1 MHDHGAGS
9 DDSDDSQGR
18 YDGAIIDLTL
28 SDDEDDD
35 DGAQGHSAYVRLTRS
50 DRYAGYHNDNEE
62 NNEEGA
68 FFFGGI
74 MRSRACAVC
83 RTQTFMFGPDRRPTC
98 NTCFGRTHGAV
109 VLPSRTHG
117 YGVFALHAA
126 RGAIDTIDT
135 NVTWIC
141 DAVPLGSSSPSSP
154 SSPLSPL
161 TTTATATTVP
171 VFPEPHITEAFA
183 TRVEAF
189 ETRVETVATAET
201 VEAVEAAEALGSAR
215 SARPVFTEGQTVMYM
230 GGELFSEK
238 EHGALFGECGTP
250 FAVSAGDGQVLDA
263 TLYRN
268 PACYIN
274 SVLPDFSS
282 AFGSSG
288 FGSPT
293 SSPTSPNGCGASG
306 SPTSSQTS
314 SQTSLTIPNMKMWY
328 ETDTGNVSITALR
341 DIYDGEELFLD
352 YGPGYAWDIGCTVSV
367 TRDRDRG
374 TKRAERAER
383 AERPGRPERPERP
396 DGHERPDWEDWTGG
410 PEWADIADRPIVK
423 RARTASGETRI
434 IVALE

>member
-9 DDSDDSQGR
+9 ADSDDNQGS
-18 YDGAIIDLTL
+18 YDCAIIDLTM

-35 DGAQGHSAYVRLTRS
+35 DDAQGHSAYVRLTRS
-50 DRYAGYHNDNEE
+50 DRDE

-126 RGAIDTIDT
+126 RGVIGTAIDTIDAI
-135 NVTWIC
+135 VPWIC
-141 DAVPLGSSSPSSP
+141 DATPLRSPSSSSPSSP
-154 SSPLSPL
+154 SSLSSHSSLSSPSSPL

-171 VFPEPHITEAFA
+171 VFPEPHITD
-183 TRVEAF
+183 TVEAF
-189 ETRVETVATAET
+189 ETRVATRVESVDAFATAET
-201 VEAVEAAEALGSAR
+201 VEAVEAAEAVG

-274 SVLPDFSS
+274 SVLPDSFG
-282 AFGSSG
+282 AFGASG
-288 FGSPT
+288 RGAS
-293 SSPTSPNGCGASG
+293 GCGAYGRGASG
-306 SPTSSQTS
+306 PPA
-314 SQTSLTIPNMKMWY
+314 SLTIPNMKMWY

-367 TRDRDRG
+367 TRDKDRG
-374 TKRAERAER
+374 TK
-383 AERPGRPERPERP
+383 RPERPERP

>member
-1 MHDHGAGS
+1 MHDHDAGS
-9 DDSDDSQGR
+9 DDSDDSDDNQGS
-18 YDGAIIDLTL
+18 YDCAIIDLTL
-28 SDDEDDD
+28 SDDEDED

-50 DRYAGYHNDNEE
+50 DRYAGYHND
-62 NNEEGA
+62 NEEGA

-126 RGAIDTIDT
+126 RGAIG
-135 NVTWIC
+135 TWIC
-141 DAVPLGSSSPSSP
+141 DAVPLGSSSLSSP
-154 SSPLSPL
+154 SSPL

-189 ETRVETVATAET
+189 ATRVESVEAFETRVAT
-201 VEAVEAAEALGSAR
+201 VEAVEAAEA
-215 SARPVFTEGQTVMYM
+215 ARPVFTEGQTVMYM

-238 EHGALFGECGTP
+238 EHGALFGQCGTP

-274 SVLPDFSS
+274 SVLPDSFG
-282 AFGSSG
+282 AFGAS
-288 FGSPT
+288 
-293 SSPTSPNGCGASG
+293 GCGAYGRGAYGRGASG
-306 SPTSSQTS
+306 PPA
-314 SQTSLTIPNMKMWY
+314 SLTIPNMKMWY

-367 TRDRDRG
+367 TRDKDRG
-374 TKRAERAER
+374 TDRPEWADGHERPDGHERA
-383 AERPGRPERPERP
+383 

-410 PEWADIADRPIVK
+410 PERSDIADRPIVK

>member
-1 MHDHGAGS
+1 MHDHREGTM
-9 DDSDDSQGR
+9 
-18 YDGAIIDLTL
+18 IIDLTM

-35 DGAQGHSAYVRLTRS
+35 HGAQGHSAYVRLTRS
-50 DRYAGYHNDNEE
+50 DRDE
-62 NNEEGA
+62 NNEENGA

-126 RGAIDTIDT
+126 RGAD
-135 NVTWIC
+135 VTWIC

-154 SSPLSPL
+154 SSPL

-183 TRVEAF
+183 TVEAF
-189 ETRVETVATAET
+189 ETRVATRVEAFATVGSAETVAT
-201 VEAVEAAEALGSAR
+201 VGSVEAAEAV
-215 SARPVFTEGQTVMYM
+215 RPVFTEGQTVMYM

-274 SVLPDFSS
+274 SVLPDSFG
-282 AFGSSG
+282 AFGAYGRGASDRGAFGRGAEGPPASSPA
-288 FGSPT
+288 SPT
-293 SSPTSPNGCGASG
+293 S
-306 SPTSSQTS
+306 
-314 SQTSLTIPNMKMWY
+314 PNMKMWY

-367 TRDRDRG
+367 TPSRDRDRG
-374 TKRAERAER
+374 TKRPER
-383 AERPGRPERPERP
+383 AERPDGHDRPDRPERA
-396 DGHERPDWEDWTGG
+396 DWEDWTGG
-410 PEWADIADRPIVK
+410 PERSDIADRPIVK